1 MCPSRVLPRV
11 RISKK
16 DRQFEELLRRAYN
29 FLNRPQPSPA
39 VMKPKKRSE
48 VA

>member
-1 MCPSRVLPRV
+1 MCPSHLLPRG

-16 DRQFEELLRRAYN
+16 DRHFEELLRRAYN

-39 VMKPKKRSE
+39 LMKPKKRSK